1 MDSQVKYK
9 VNPCEKVD
17 SAIVLKESDGVFAI
31 PLAIPIKLNANL
43 LEMLRGSAPTLSI
56 DLTDRKALVV
66 TLTLTLTLSFWPD
79 QRRKEFL

>member
-9 VNPCEKVD
+9 VNPCEKGD

-31 PLAIPIKLNANL
+31 PLAIPIKLNANF

-66 TLTLTLTLSFWPD
+66 TL
-79 QRRKEFL
+79 